1 MSVVVWVVGQY
12 VVDGQWE
19 LQGVFSDEVQAVAAC
34 VEDSFFVGPVPFN
47 EALSIEKRAWDGSY
61 YPRLQKKPEKG

>member
-1 MSVVVWVVGQY
+1 MSGIVWVVGQY
-12 VVDGQWE
+12 IVNGPWE
-19 LQGVFSDEVQAVAAC
+19 IQGVFSDEGQAVAAC

-47 EALSIEKRAWDGSY
+47 EALSIEKREWVGSY